1 MPDKGLLPGHGLFVS
16 IIKYLAEKEIDNGN
30 KPAMLELLNS
40 AIAKLKSENLPEQTA
55 ELQIAK
61 MKNFAKMNDIFQVI
75 KVVDEI
81 LAKHLDNDKLLVAA
95 AETMIRLNQKSEAK
109 KVCEAGLKFAK
120 AKNKSDL
127 VEFFTDMLKSASK

>member
-1 MPDKGLLPGHGLFVS
+1 MNF
-16 IIKYLAEKEIDNGN
+16 
-30 KPAMLELLNS
+30 
-40 AIAKLKSENLPEQTA
+40 AKRNLPEQTA

-109 KVCEAGLKFAK
+109 NVCEAGLKFAK